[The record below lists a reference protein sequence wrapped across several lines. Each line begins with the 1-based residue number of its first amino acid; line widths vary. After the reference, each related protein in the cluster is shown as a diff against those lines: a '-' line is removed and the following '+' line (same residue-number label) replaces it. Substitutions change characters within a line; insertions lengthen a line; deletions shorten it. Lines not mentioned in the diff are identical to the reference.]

1 MLQREGCIIYSF
13 GSLSD
18 FSFEQETLAR
28 TKCEIHV
35 FDPTVKPSDM
45 RAREALLNG
54 DGPKR
59 VTWHS
64 VGVSNV
70 DEDASACV
78 PPSPSHGI
86 VTIPVPVGSVRIHIA
101 FLAQC
106 SHKSGVCSTG

>member
-13 GSLSD
+13 GSFSD

-45 RAREALLNG
+45 RQREALLNG
-54 DGPKR
+54 AGPKR

-78 PPSPSHGI
+78 PPSPVLVQRETERAVIEGDS
-86 VTIPVPVGSVRIHIA
+86 
-101 FLAQC
+101 F
-106 SHKSGVCSTG
+106 